1 MARVAPEC
9 VAVGV
14 MFCGLVTR
22 KYYIEFDGGWL
33 LYQFHL
39 WLWEAKVMSLS
50 AMSPMVEEHHL
61 KLIPR
66 RIDRKCHD

>member
-14 MFCGLVTR
+14 MFCGLVNII
-22 KYYIEFDGGWL
+22 YDEGWL